1 MPAVRHPR
9 SLLAVAAV
17 VVVLYAAGSTRHL
30 QGPDRRFVIDY
41 PLVAA
46 APRVAGAGWRF
57 VPLLIGRVS
66 AYPAGEARLTVDLSG
81 DRAAA
86 SREGARLDV
95 EVELTYEVP
104 ADRVLDLHRARGPGY
119 EADWLAGLARRQAA
133 ARLAESPYDQVRDR
147 DPELARA
154 VRGAIADEAAKDGVR
169 VTAVR
174 LAQIAG
180 AGEAS
185 GAIRRVETPP
195 VERRVVLIGVDSFDW
210 RILEPLVRQG
220 RMPNVAR
227 LMARG
232 ARAHLRT
239 IRPILSPVI
248 WTSIAT
254 GVKPSRHGIVD
265 FVVTSRETGAL
276 MPVTSAMRQVPALW
290 TLLGRQGID
299 VDVVAWWATWP
310 AETVRGSVVTD
321 RVAYQLFE
329 DSIKEDWKSADPA
342 RSRGKTFPPEL
353 FDRIRPLIKAPGD
366 VTDGEVSRFLPG
378 GAMPRALTPE
388 QREQIDAFRTVLAA
402 GQTYH
407 AIALKQFAGG
417 GPGLRMIYYEGPDT
431 TSHLFMRY
439 RPPLLPGVARAD
451 MELFGAMVDRYY
463 ELQDGYIGEI
473 VRQAGEGATIILVS
487 DHGFKSDDSRPPHSD
502 PRIGKGDAADWHTPI
517 GVFLAAGPGIRS
529 GLDLGAAS
537 VLDVTPTILALFGLP
552 VARDMDGQPLAEAL
566 DPALLKERPVAWIDS
581 YGGARSLG
589 QEDGAIASGEDA
601 EMIEKLRNLGYIGED
616 RLTAHNNRG
625 VMALDDGEVD
635 AAIADFEK
643 ALATSGGEA
652 GGSMVRTNLA
662 RAWLQK
668 GDPDRAAGLATQALA
683 ADPRNKQAESILAA
697 IAMKRGDLAEAERRL
712 RRALSIDP
720 SFVQARSQLARLH
733 LQRGEDETALAELRR
748 VVAIAPLSPVEYNSI
763 GNIHRQR
770 GRIDRA
776 MEAYREALRCDAQ
789 YIGAYNNLGLCL
801 QEKGKLDE
809 ARALYEKALAI
820 RPENPILRNS
830 LGTLLALQGR
840 KDQAAAEFE
849 RAVKADAGWP
859 VAQGNLATTL
869 FELGRFEEAR
879 AAFARWT
886 EIEDGSIEPR
896 LGLAL
901 SLLMLQ
907 RRDEATA
914 QFEEVL
920 RRDPGN
926 LRARIALGETCL
938 RSGDLERART
948 NLEAALRLDARIPR
962 VHNSLGEAYLGLGLK
977 RLATQ
982 AFRRS
987 LQIDPRQDDVRR
999 RLAEAGG

>member
-1 MPAVRHPR
+1 MPRMVRPR
-9 SLLAVAAV
+9 VVLAVA
-17 VVVLYAAGSTRHL
+17 VVLLVLYGLGSVSRL
-30 QGPDRRFVIDY
+30 EAPDRRYVVDY
-41 PLVAA
+41 PLLSL
-46 APRVAGAGWRF
+46 APRPVDPGRRF
-57 VPLLIGRVS
+57 IPLLIGRVS
-66 AYPAGEARLTVDLSG
+66 AYPAGPAGLKVDLSG
-81 DRAAA
+81 ERAAA

-95 EVELTYEVP
+95 EVDLTYEVP
-104 ADRVLDLHRARGPGY
+104 ADRVLDLHRARGPGF
-119 EADWLAGLARRQAA
+119 EAGWLAEAARRQAA
-133 ARLAESPYDQVRDR
+133 ARLAQSPYDQVRDR

-154 VRGAIADEAAKDGVR
+154 VRGALADEVAKDGLR
-169 VTAVR
+169 VTALRIV
-174 LAQIAG
+174 QIAG
-180 AGEAS
+180 AGETS

-195 VERRVVLIGVDSFDW
+195 LERRVVVIGVDSFDW
-210 RILEPLVRQG
+210 RILEPLLKRGQ
-220 RMPNVAR
+220 MPNVAR
-227 LMARG
+227 LIARG

-299 VDVVAWWATWP
+299 VSVVAWWATWP

-329 DSIKEDWKSADPA
+329 ESIKEDWKSADPA
-342 RSRGKTFPPEL
+342 RNRGKTFPPDL
-353 FDRIRPLIKAPGD
+353 FDQVRPLIRAPGD
-366 VTDGEVSRFLPG
+366 VTDDEVARFLPD
-378 GAMPRALTPE
+378 GAMPRALSPE
-388 QREQIDAFRTVLAA
+388 RHELLDGFRTVLAA

-407 AIALKQFAGG
+407 AIALRQFAAG
-417 GPGLRMIYYEGPDT
+417 GPGLRMVYYEGPDT
-431 TSHLFMRY
+431 ASHLFMRY
-439 RPPLLPGVARAD
+439 RPPLLPGVAREEMD
-451 MELFGAMVDRYY
+451 LFGGMVDRYY
-463 ELQDGYIGEI
+463 ELQDRYIGEI
-473 VRQAGEGATIILVS
+473 VEQAGEDATVILVS

-517 GVFLAAGPGIRS
+517 GVFVAVGPGIRA
-529 GLDLGAAS
+529 GVDLGAAS
-537 VLDVTPTILALFGLP
+537 VLDVTPTVLALFGLP
-552 VARDMDGQPLAEAL
+552 VARDMDGQPLTEAL
-566 DPALLKERPVAWIDS
+566 DPAFLKDHPVAWIDS
-581 YGGARSLG
+581 YGGFRSLTQDG
-589 QEDGAIASGEDA
+589 GAIASGEDA
-601 EMIEKLRNLGYIGED
+601 EVIEKLRNLGYIGED

-625 VMALDDGEVD
+625 VMALDEGEVD

-668 GDPDRAAGLATQALA
+668 GDPDKAAGLATQALA

-697 IAMKRGDLAEAERRL
+697 IALKRGDLAEADRRL
-712 RRALSIDP
+712 RRALAIDP

-733 LQRGEDETALAELRR
+733 LQRGEDEAALAELRR
-748 VVAIAPLSPVEYNSI
+748 VVAIAPLSPVEYNNI
-763 GNIHRQR
+763 GNIHRKR
-770 GRIDRA
+770 GQIGRA

-801 QEKGKLDE
+801 QEKGKLGE

-840 KDQAAAEFE
+840 KEQAVAEFQ
-849 RAVKADAGWP
+849 RAVKSDDGWP

-869 FELGRFEEAR
+869 FERGRFEEAR
-879 AAFARWT
+879 AAFARWM

-926 LRARIALGETCL
+926 LRAHIALGETCL
-938 RSGDLERART
+938 HAGDLDRART
-948 NLEAALRLDARIPR
+948 HLEAAVRLDARIPR
-962 VHNSLGEAYLGLGLK
+962 VHNSLGEAYLRLGLK
-977 RLATQ
+977 PQAAQ

-987 LQIDPRQDDVRR
+987 LAIDPRQDAVRR
-999 RLAEAGG
+999 RLAGAGG